1 MITMKRITISALL
14 ATCWFCQVGVAAEDI
29 DHEVIAAIKE
39 EGIQYSQAMKT
50 LSYLTDVHG
59 PRFRGT
65 PGYYAAAEWARQQM
79 SDWGLDAHLE
89 SFPGDYLGWGI
100 ESHSVEMTSP
110 RYMRLLA
117 VPAGWASSTPEV
129 SGELVQVQF
138 NDLEALQEH
147 QGKLKGKILILPVDS
162 EARGY
167 YYRQYI
173 AKYGSE
179 PGKHP
184 WTAEE
189 LREKTQAINP
199 NLSGNQPDERL
210 SVFLPEELAGFEKK
224 RVKTRE
230 IVSWLKK
237 EGVTALLESSR
248 RDYGVIR
255 VSAAALLMEDP
266 ENSLPYFILS
276 KEHHGRL
283 VRSLAKGITP
293 TVKLSLST
301 RYYDEPEYNRN
312 VIAEIKGSDRKKR
325 DEVVLVGAHFDSWH
339 VGTGATDN
347 GVNSAVMME
356 ALRILKT
363 LGLKMNRT
371 VRVGLWGAEESG
383 FEGSLG
389 YARKHYGTVIGS
401 NDFTDAQA
409 KVSLYINL
417 DNGGGKIRGVQ
428 LQGNEKARGFFTDN
442 LAPFAYLDANYVS
455 VLNDEGLDHVVF
467 DDLNIP
473 AFTLLQ
479 DMLDYYPRTQH
490 TTMDVYELVNEEAIK
505 QNAVIMASLI
515 YHAATRDELLPRKR
529 LQPPIQVE

>member
-1 MITMKRITISALL
+1 
-14 ATCWFCQVGVAAEDI
+14 
-29 DHEVIAAIKE
+29 
-39 EGIQYSQAMKT
+39 
-50 LSYLTDVHG
+50 
-59 PRFRGT
+59 
-65 PGYYAAAEWARQQM
+65 
-79 SDWGLDAHLE
+79 
-89 SFPGDYLGWGI
+89 
-100 ESHSVEMTSP
+100 MTSP
-110 RYMRLLA
+110 RYMRILA
-117 VPAGWASSTPEV
+117 VPAAWASSTPEV

-147 QGKLKGKILILPVDS
+147 QGKLKNKILILPVDS
-162 EARGY
+162 EARDVP
-167 YYRQYI
+167 
-173 AKYGSE
+173 E

-184 WTAEE
+184 WSAEE

-199 NLSGNQPDERL
+199 SGNE
-210 SVFLPEELAGFEKK
+210 PEERFSEYLREDLAEFEKK

-237 EGVTALLESSR
+237 EGVIALLESSR

-255 VSAAALLMEDP
+255 VSGEALLMDGP
-266 ENSLPYFILS
+266 ENALPYFVLS
-276 KEHHGRL
+276 KEHYGRL

-312 VIAEIKGSDRKKR
+312 VIAEIKGSDSKKR

-417 DNGGGKIRGVQ
+417 DNGGGKIRGVH
-428 LQGNEKARGFFTDN
+428 LQGNEKRVFF
-442 LAPFAYLDANYVS
+442 
-455 VLNDEGLDHVVF
+455 
-467 DDLNIP
+467 
-473 AFTLLQ
+473 LLTILPHSPIW
-479 DMLDYYPRTQH
+479 MP
-490 TTMDVYELVNEEAIK
+490 TMFP
-505 QNAVIMASLI
+505 
-515 YHAATRDELLPRKR
+515 H
-529 LQPPIQVE
+529 

>member
-1 MITMKRITISALL
+1 MIAIRKIFGSILL
-14 ATCWFCQVGVAAEDI
+14 AACWFCRASFAAEVI

-39 EGIQYSQAMKT
+39 EGIQHSQAMET

-79 SDWGLDAHLE
+79 SDWGLDARLE
-89 SFPGDYLGWGI
+89 PFPADYLGWGI
-100 ESHSVEMTSP
+100 ESHSVEMSSP
-110 RYMRLLA
+110 RYMRILA
-117 VPAGWASSTPEV
+117 VPAAWASSTPEV

-147 QGKLKGKILILPVDS
+147 QGKLKNKILILPVDS
-162 EARGY
+162 EARDV
-167 YYRQYI
+167 
-173 AKYGSE
+173 SE
-179 PGKHP
+179 PGKHRLS
-184 WTAEE
+184 TEE

-199 NLSGNQPDERL
+199 SGNE
-210 SVFLPEELAGFEKK
+210 PEERFSEYLREDLAEFEKK
-224 RVKTRE
+224 RVKTRK

-255 VSAAALLMEDP
+255 VSGDALLMDGP

-301 RYYDEPEYNRN
+301 RYHDEPKYNRN

-363 LGLKMNRT
+363 LGLQMNRT
-371 VRVGLWGAEESG
+371 VRVGLWGAEESAY
-383 FEGSLG
+383 EGSLG

-417 DNGGGKIRGVQ
+417 DNGGGKIRGVH
-428 LQGNEKARGFFTDN
+428 LQGNEKARVFFTDN

-455 VLNDEGLDHVVF
+455 ALNEGTTDHVVF

-473 AFTLLQ
+473 AFTLFQ
-479 DMLDYYPRTQH
+479 DMLDYYPRTHH

-515 YHAATRDELLPRKR
+515 YHAATRDELLPRKK
-529 LQPPIQVE
+529 LLPPITDTTQAK

>member
-1 MITMKRITISALL
+1 MPLQKLVLVTLL
-14 ATCWFCQVGVAAEDI
+14 SIIACPTSLAAEAI

-39 EGIQYSQAMKT
+39 EGIQYSQVMET

-59 PRFRGT
+59 PRFIGT

-89 SFPGDYLGWGI
+89 PFPANYLGWGI
-100 ESHSVEMTSP
+100 EAHSVEMMSP
-110 RYMRLLA
+110 RYMRLQA
-117 VPAGWASSTPEV
+117 VPAPWASSTEEV
-129 SGELVQVQF
+129 SGELVEVQF
-138 NDLEALQEH
+138 DDLEALKEH

-162 EARGY
+162 DASD
-167 YYRQYI
+167 
-173 AKYGSE
+173 ASD
-179 PGKHP
+179 PVKHRLS
-184 WTAEE
+184 AEE
-189 LREKTQAINP
+189 LIEKTQAINP
-199 NLSGNQPDERL
+199 SGNE
-210 SVFLPEELAGFEKK
+210 PEERFSEYLRNDLEEFEK
-224 RVKTRE
+224 RRAKTRE
-230 IVSWLKK
+230 VVAWLKN

-248 RDYGVIR
+248 RNYGVIR
-255 VSAAALLMEDP
+255 VSDSALLMEDP

-312 VIAEIKGSDRKKR
+312 VIAEIKGSDRNKR

-371 VRVGLWGAEESG
+371 VRVGLWGAEECA

-401 NDFTDAQA
+401 NDFRDAQG
-409 KVSLYINL
+409 KVSVYFNL
-417 DNGGGKIRGVQ
+417 DNGGCKVRGVH

-442 LAPFAYLDANYVS
+442 LAPFAYLDANHVS
-455 VLNDEGLDHVVF
+455 ALNEATTDHVVF
-467 DDLNIP
+467 DELNIP
-473 AFTLLQ
+473 AFTLFQ
-479 DMLDYYPRTQH
+479 DMLDYYPRTHH
-490 TTMDVYELVNEEAIK
+490 TTLDVYEAVNEEAIK

-529 LQPPIQVE
+529 LQPPIQIQ

>member
-1 MITMKRITISALL
+1 MITMKRISISALL
-14 ATCWFCQVGVAAEDI
+14 ATYWFCQVGVAAEDI
-29 DHEVIAAIKE
+29 DHKVIAAIKE
-39 EGIQYSQAMKT
+39 EGIQYSQAMET

-65 PGYYAAAEWARQQM
+65 PGYNAAAEWARQQM
-79 SDWGLDAHLE
+79 SDWGLDARLE
-89 SFPGDYLGWGI
+89 PFPADYLGWGI

-117 VPAGWASSTPEV
+117 VPAAWASSTPEV

-147 QGKLKGKILILPVDS
+147 QGKLKNKILILPVDS
-162 EARGY
+162 DAR
-167 YYRQYI
+167 
-173 AKYGSE
+173 AVSD
-179 PGKHP
+179 PGKHRLS
-184 WTAEE
+184 AEE

-210 SVFLPEELAGFEKK
+210 SEFLPEELAGFEKK

-255 VSAAALLMEDP
+255 VSAAALLMDGP

-283 VRSLAKGITP
+283 VRTLAKGITP
-293 TVKLSLST
+293 TVKLSLTT
-301 RYYDEPEYNRN
+301 RYYDEPKYNRN
-312 VIAEIKGSDRKKR
+312 VIAEIKGSDSKKR

-490 TTMDVYELVNEEAIK
+490 TTLDVYELVNEEAIK
-505 QNAVIMASLI
+505 QNAVIIASLI

-529 LQPPIQVE
+529 LQPPIPVEK